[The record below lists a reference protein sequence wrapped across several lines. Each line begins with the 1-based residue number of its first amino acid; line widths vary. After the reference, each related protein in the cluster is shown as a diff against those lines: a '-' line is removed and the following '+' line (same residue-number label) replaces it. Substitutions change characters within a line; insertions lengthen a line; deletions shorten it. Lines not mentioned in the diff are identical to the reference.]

1 MGIIMRWKNLNY
13 KRDIVIVRNYSQKGW
28 VSWVV
33 NFEGVSVKMTP
44 GISLRFPWYS
54 QVYTVKEFSVGPI
67 VLDSRVS
74 ERLLDTLTLKK

>member
-1 MGIIMRWKNLNY
+1 M
-13 KRDIVIVRNYSQKGW
+13 S
-28 VSWVV
+28 
-33 NFEGVSVKMTP
+33 KMTP

-74 ERLLDTLTLKK
+74 ECLLDTLTLKKYLSGHTHFFCEEFLTMSISSI